1 MNLFEVVVRILI
13 SQLLRGSTS
22 RADNAKACFWWQIFK
37 SHVFGG
43 HFLLFLGILGVLMLN
58 FAFFTPKRHF
68 LIRKDI
74 FRCISWN
81 FLTSGVGCTLVQEPK
96 KVKKMPSR
104 LYMLGI
110 CRQVTPYANVM
121 KLGTVGLVGYVI
133 ALTTVGPGPSGLLH
147 CYCGNAWYIGLFVR
161 DSENFVQKLNWKEQN
176 SFYFHLFWSFKFHSV
191 YMYCMATQHFEG
203 EAGNIISICW

>member
-13 SQLLRGSTS
+13 SQLLRGSTP
-22 RADNAKACFWWQIFK
+22 RADNAKACFWWQIL

-58 FAFFTPKRHF
+58 FAFLTPKRHF

-96 KVKKMPSR
+96 KGEKNAIEAVYVGYLPASDPLCKCYETWHGGS
-104 LYMLGI
+104 
-110 CRQVTPYANVM
+110 CRVRNRSDRCWSTPVNRFRCVATP
-121 KLGTVGLVGYVI
+121 KLG
-133 ALTTVGPGPSGLLH
+133 PFHWQGPSGLLH
-147 CYCGNAWYIGLFVR
+147 CGSRYRGNAWLRI
-161 DSENFVQKLNWKEQN
+161 
-176 SFYFHLFWSFKFHSV
+176 
-191 YMYCMATQHFEG
+191 
-203 EAGNIISICW
+203 AG